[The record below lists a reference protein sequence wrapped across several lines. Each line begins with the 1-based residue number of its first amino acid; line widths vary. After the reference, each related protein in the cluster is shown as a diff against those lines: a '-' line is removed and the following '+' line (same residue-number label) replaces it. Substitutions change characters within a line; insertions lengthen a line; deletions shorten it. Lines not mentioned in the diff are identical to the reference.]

1 MSNSYD
7 ISKQKLLNELDI
19 LDQNIHFL
27 KCRTLNSPCITITGF
42 DNLKIYPMMKQTSV
56 KPSIHDVIYQLF
68 LNLNIPYSWI
78 FAIENPNKHVINI
91 YLVTDNIKMY
101 VYNTLLKYVKNTDQN
116 LVFIKL
122 LIT

>member
-1 MSNSYD
+1 
-7 ISKQKLLNELDI
+7 
-19 LDQNIHFL
+19 
-27 KCRTLNSPCITITGF
+27 
-42 DNLKIYPMMKQTSV
+42 MKQTSV